1 MANVLKIVFLGVI
14 GFGLLV
20 YLTAPKQVERKSEIN
35 KNMKLSTSL
44 FPNHYEVI
52 GVSGYVK
59 KTDLFKKGLEKYII
73 VLNHDALSLVETLK
87 LNTRKDIVLIANI
100 SKTPWFI
107 KKLAVNGKL
116 AELNQGSNIP
126 LINDTNGNLIKALNL
141 FDDIQTKYFIYKI
154 NTDSSVEKINEFS
167 VKEGALENG
176 LSKEEIEKE
185 ITRLISQLK

>member
-1 MANVLKIVFLGVI
+1 MANVLKIVFLGII

-20 YLTAPKQVERKSEIN
+20 YLTAPKQVEKKSEIN
-35 KNMKLSTSL
+35 KDTKLSTTL

-59 KTDLFKKGLEKYII
+59 KTDLFKKGLEKYLI

-87 LNTRKDIVLIANI
+87 LNTRKDIVLVANI
-100 SKTPWFI
+100 SNTPWFI

-126 LINDTNGNLIKALNL
+126 LINDTNGNLIKSLNL

-176 LSKEEIEKE
+176 LTKKEIEKE
-185 ITRLISQLK
+185 IARLTSQLK